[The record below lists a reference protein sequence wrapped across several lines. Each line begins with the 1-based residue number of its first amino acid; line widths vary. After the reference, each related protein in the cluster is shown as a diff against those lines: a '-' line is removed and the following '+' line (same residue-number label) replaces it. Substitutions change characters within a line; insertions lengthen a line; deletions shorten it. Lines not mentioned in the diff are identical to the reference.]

1 MKNYEIMILVYPDQ
15 NERLQNLIKKYQS
28 LIEKEN
34 GKINSI
40 EDLGKKQLAYQINK
54 LHKAHYILLNID
66 CNKNVLNE
74 LSLSIKFNDSIIRS
88 LILKIEKK
96 TKIIAN

>member
-88 LILKIEKK
+88 LILKVEKK

>member
-66 CNKNVLNE
+66 CNKNILNE